1 MNTVGLIAL
10 IACVSSVCAKMF
22 FTLRIRGL
30 NHMREQESSK
40 HQDAQKALHQALQ
53 NNKRVEAE
61 TKHLETRRRSMDRN
75 LKMVSNTLDELLK
88 RKEED
93 DAIRAFQKAL
103 IKGEKP

>member
-10 IACVSSVCAKMF
+10 IACMASVCAKMI

-30 NHMREQESSK
+30 KRVREQENGTY
-40 HQDAQKALHQALQ
+40 QDAQKALHQALQ

-93 DAIRAFQKAL
+93 DTIRAFQKAL
-103 IKGEKP
+103 IKGGKP